1 MGGMS
6 AKASSRQQ
14 AKASRK
20 VTRSA
25 STGRYFTKSTVSR
38 HPIRPGIENISTLV
52 QQEKLSNVI
61 VDGADAVI
69 LPVSTTLPQ
78 SAVRTA
84 FLIDALGSGAEVAR
98 LLGVNRSQPSQ
109 WRSGKE
115 SPSPKIARQLLDL
128 DYVMAKA
135 LQIWPA
141 TAALEWFHGSNDYL
155 DGARPIDVLK
165 LRGTAE
171 VIKALDVEMA

>member
-1 MGGMS
+1 MS
-6 AKASSRQQ
+6 GKASSRQE
-14 AKASRK
+14 AKSSRK
-20 VTRSA
+20 VSRSA
-25 STGRYFTKSTVSR
+25 STGRYVAKSTAAR
-38 HPIRPGIENISTLV
+38 HPSATVTERISAGPAREGKLTNI
-52 QQEKLSNVI
+52 I
-61 VDGADAVI
+61 VDGTDAVV
-69 LPVSTTLPQ
+69 LPGTTTLPRT
-78 SAVRTA
+78 AVRTA

-115 SPSPKIARQLLDL
+115 SPSPRTAQQLLDL

-141 TAALEWFHGSNDYL
+141 ETALEWFHGSNDYL

-165 LRGTAE
+165 RRGTTE
-171 VIKALDVEMA
+171 IIKVLDLEMA

>member
-1 MGGMS
+1 MTANAAARRQAKS
-6 AKASSRQQ
+6 AKFSSRSVSRSTSAGRSV
-14 AKASRK
+14 AKSVSRK
-20 VTRSA
+20 HPSTATKERGGTGTPSTRA
-25 STGRYFTKSTVSR
+25 AAAGGVAVS
-38 HPIRPGIENISTLV
+38 GV
-52 QQEKLSNVI
+52 M
-61 VDGADAVI
+61 
-69 LPVSTTLPQ
+69 PQ
-78 SAVRTA
+78 AAVRTG
-84 FLIDALGSGAEVAR
+84 FLIEALGSGAEVAR

-115 SPSPKIARQLLDL
+115 APSARTARQLLDL

-141 TAALEWFHGSNDYL
+141 EAALEWFHGSNDYL

-165 LRGTAE
+165 LRGTTE